1 VAKVRADR
9 TGGLIVRKI
18 AASALLVLTLAGGST
33 AALADDDFPIVGTY
47 LQNQTC
53 KGDGSDRTDLRV
65 KITRKAIESNM
76 TSCAILHVKRDG
88 KSIAAH
94 LECKI
99 PGGQLILGDIT
110 LTLRDDS
117 TLDFEDQD
125 HTSSAVLY
133 KCAE

>member
-1 VAKVRADR
+1 M
-9 TGGLIVRKI
+9 RKI
-18 AASALLVLTLAGGST
+18 VLSGPVALALLAAT
-33 AALADDDFPIVGTY
+33 APALGEDDFPIAGTY
-47 LQNQTC
+47 MQNEKC
-53 KGDGSDRTDLRV
+53 KGDGSDRADLKV
-65 KITRKAIESNM
+65 KITRKEIESNM
-76 TSCAILHVKRDG
+76 SSCAILHVKRDG

-99 PGGQLILGDIT
+99 PGGQIILGDIMF
-110 LTLRDDS
+110 TLRDDS